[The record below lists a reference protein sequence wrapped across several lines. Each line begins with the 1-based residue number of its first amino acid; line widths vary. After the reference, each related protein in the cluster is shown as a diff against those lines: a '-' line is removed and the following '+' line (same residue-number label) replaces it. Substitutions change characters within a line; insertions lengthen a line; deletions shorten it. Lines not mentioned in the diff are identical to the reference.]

1 MDKIALVTG
10 SSRGIGRAVA
20 RRLAA
25 EGYAVCVNYRVRQ
38 DCAMSLVSEITAAG
52 GRAMAVQADVA
63 HRVQVNE
70 MVRRVE
76 GEFGPVSLLVNNAG
90 VAGQALFQD
99 ITDALWHRY
108 FSVNVDGAFHA
119 IQAVL
124 PHMLHEHAG
133 CIVNVSSIWGLRG
146 ASCEVTYSA
155 TKGALIALTRS
166 LASELAPTG
175 IRVNCVAP
183 GVIKT
188 DMLDALPPEVLP
200 QLAQET
206 PLGRLGTPEDIAA
219 AVSFLADERASFI
232 TGGQQQRLRR
242 QPAPVQGQGD
252 ILWLDDRAV
261 QRRQRPLHA
270 QHRPGRQAG
279 QRKAAP
285 GRQAASHHLPRP
297 QPRAGGLLGHQ
308 HRAAQGRPSQRRQPC
323 RAAAVQHRLVRRAD
337 LRRQPPPVSAAAEKR
352 HVAHVSS
359 PPA

>member
-1 MDKIALVTG
+1 MKKIALVTG
-10 SSRGIGRAVA
+10 ASRGIGKAAALALARDGWTVHVNYIRSREAAEAVA
-20 RRLAA
+20 A
-25 EGYAVCVNYRVRQ
+25 Q
-38 DCAMSLVSEITAAG
+38 TG
-52 GRAMAVQADVA
+52 GMAICADVSDGQA
-63 HRVQVNE
+63 
-70 MVRRVE
+70 VE
-76 GEFGPVSLLVNNAG
+76 AMFEKIGPVDLLVNNAG

-108 FSVNVDGAFHA
+108 FAVNVDGAFHT

-133 CIVNVSSIWGLRG
+133 CIINVSSIWGLRG

-219 AVSFLADERASFI
+219 AVSFLADEKASFI
-232 TGGQQQRLRR
+232 TGQVLTCDG
-242 QPAPVQGQGD
+242 GF
-252 ILWLDDRAV
+252 IL
-261 QRRQRPLHA
+261 
-270 QHRPGRQAG
+270 
-279 QRKAAP
+279 
-285 GRQAASHHLPRP
+285 
-297 QPRAGGLLGHQ
+297 
-308 HRAAQGRPSQRRQPC
+308 
-323 RAAAVQHRLVRRAD
+323 
-337 LRRQPPPVSAAAEKR
+337 
-352 HVAHVSS
+352 
-359 PPA
+359 